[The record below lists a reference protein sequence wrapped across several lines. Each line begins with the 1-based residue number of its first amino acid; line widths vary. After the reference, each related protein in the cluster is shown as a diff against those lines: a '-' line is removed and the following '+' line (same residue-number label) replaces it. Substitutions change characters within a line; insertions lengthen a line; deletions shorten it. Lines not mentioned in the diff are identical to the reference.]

1 MNVQI
6 ILKLVSRDFRVY
18 RSRILGVSLI
28 ALIMGMFMIFIN
40 TNLSRMFTSGVTS
53 FIILTIIIPFLP
65 ELKNNAV
72 RNHTASLPVTRKD
85 MVMARFLISLSIIAI
100 NLLIHII
107 VYNLLL
113 NILKADPKY
122 ALSSDMIVF
131 VWMNLL
137 IGLSLFYFGY
147 FRFSFMV
154 AMGFYLFTMM
164 FPLLFQTILNR
175 TTGYVM
181 EDFNQ
186 SLGLSILALTLFLFS
201 FFYSIVHFRK
211 KDL

>member
-6 ILKLVSRDFRVY
+6 ILKLISRDFRVY
-18 RSRILGVSLI
+18 RTRIIGVSLM
-28 ALIMGMFMIFIN
+28 ALILGMFMIFIN
-40 TNLSRMFTSGVTS
+40 TNLSRMFSSGVTS
-53 FIILTIIIPFLP
+53 FIILTVIVPFLP
-65 ELKNNAV
+65 ELKNNTV
-72 RNHTASLPVTRKD
+72 RNYTASLPVTRKN
-85 MVMARFLISLSIIAI
+85 MVIARFLISLAIITI
-100 NLLIHII
+100 NLLIYII

-113 NILKADPKY
+113 NILNADPKY
-122 ALSSDMIVF
+122 ALSADMIVF
-131 VWMNLL
+131 AMMNLL
-137 IGLSLFYFGY
+137 ISLALFYFAY

-164 FPLLFQTILNR
+164 SPLLFQTILKR
-175 TTGYVM
+175 TTGFVI

-186 SLGLSILALTLFLFS
+186 SLGLTIMALILFLFS

>member
-1 MNVQI
+1 MNTQI

-18 RSRILGVSLI
+18 RTRILGVSLM

-40 TNLSRMFTSGVTS
+40 TNLSRMFTSGVSS

-85 MVMARFLISLSIIAI
+85 MVIARFLISIAIITI

-107 VYNLLL
+107 IYHLLL
-113 NILKADPKY
+113 KILQADPKHV
-122 ALSSDMIVF
+122 LSINMIAF
-131 VWMNLL
+131 AWMNLL
-137 IGLSLFYFGY
+137 IGLALFYFAY

-154 AMGFYLFTMM
+154 AMGFYLFSML
-164 FPLLFQTILNR
+164 FPQLLQTVLQR
-175 TTGYVM
+175 TTGYVI
-181 EDFNQ
+181 EDFSQ
-186 SLGLSILALTLFLFS
+186 PFALTILALILFLFS
-201 FFYSIVHFRK
+201 FFHSIVHFRK

>member
-6 ILKLVSRDFRVY
+6 ILQLIAREFRVY
-18 RSRILGVSLI
+18 RTRILGVSLI

-65 ELKNNAV
+65 ELKNRAV
-72 RNHTASLPVTRKD
+72 RTHTASLPVTRKD
-85 MVMARFLISLSIIAI
+85 MVIARFLISLIIITI
-100 NLLIHII
+100 NLMIHI
-107 VYNLLL
+107 VTYNVLLK
-113 NILKADPKY
+113 ILHSDPKY

-131 VWMNLL
+131 SWMNLL
-137 IGLSLFYFGY
+137 IGLALFYFAY
-147 FRFSFMV
+147 FRFSFIV

-186 SLGLSILALTLFLFS
+186 SFGLSIMALTLFLFS
-201 FFYSIVHFRK
+201 FFYSIAHFRK

>member
-18 RSRILGVSLI
+18 RIRILGVSLM
-28 ALIMGMFMIFIN
+28 ALIMGMVMIFIN

-85 MVMARFLISLSIIAI
+85 MVIARFLISLSIITI
-100 NLLIHII
+100 NLLIYII

-113 NILKADPKY
+113 NILNADLKY
-122 ALSSDMIVF
+122 ALSMDMIVF

-137 IGLSLFYFGY
+137 IGLAFFYFAY

-154 AMGFYLFTMM
+154 AMGFYLFTMI

-175 TTGYVM
+175 TNGYVI

-186 SLGLSILALTLFLFS
+186 SQGLSIIALSLFFFS

>member
-1 MNVQI
+1 MSVQI
-6 ILKLVSRDFRVY
+6 ILKLISRDFRVY
-18 RSRILGVSLI
+18 RTRIIGVSLM

-40 TNLSRMFTSGVTS
+40 TNLSRMFASGVTS
-53 FIILTIIIPFLP
+53 FIILTVIVPFLP
-65 ELKNNAV
+65 ELKNKVV

-85 MVMARFLISLSIIAI
+85 MVIARFLISLAIITI
-100 NLLIHII
+100 NLVIYII

-113 NILKADPKY
+113 NILNADPKY

-131 VWMNLL
+131 VWMDLL
-137 IGLSLFYFGY
+137 IGLSLFYFAY
-147 FRFSFMV
+147 FRFSFMA
-154 AMGFYLFTMM
+154 AMGFYLFSML

-186 SLGLSILALTLFLFS
+186 SLGLSIMALTLFFFS